1 MNEDCY
7 NWKIDYLTKKKLLK
21 NFKFKISNSRSIL
34 YKVILTKGGVGVKEF
49 VCPKCNSKDLFTKA
63 NGNQIGLYCGDC
75 GKWIEWLSKDES
87 RIFDEQQKRNLDVVD
102 KPNNKIQCAACGY
115 LTEEKD
121 WYNSSIHGK
130 IKICPKCGTL
140 RFIHDNNKGYRKES
154 L

>member
-1 MNEDCY
+1 M
-7 NWKIDYLTKKKLLK
+7 TKKKLLK

-34 YKVILTKGGVGVKEF
+34 YKTILTKGGVGVKEF

-75 GKWIEWLSKDES
+75 GKWIKWLSKDES
-87 RIFDEQQKRNLDVVD
+87 RIFEEQQKRNSGIAD
-102 KPNNKIQCAACGY
+102 KSDNKIQCAACGY
-115 LTEEKD
+115 LAEEKD
-121 WYNSSIHGK
+121 WYNSSIHGR

>member
-1 MNEDCY
+1 M
-7 NWKIDYLTKKKLLK
+7 
-21 NFKFKISNSRSIL
+21 
-34 YKVILTKGGVGVKEF
+34 KEF

-75 GKWIEWLSKDES
+75 GKWIKWLSKDES
-87 RIFDEQQKRNLDVVD
+87 RIFDEQQKRNIDVVD

-115 LTEEKD
+115 LAEEKD
-121 WYNSSIHGK
+121 WYNSSIHGG

>member
-1 MNEDCY
+1 M
-7 NWKIDYLTKKKLLK
+7 
-21 NFKFKISNSRSIL
+21 
-34 YKVILTKGGVGVKEF
+34 KEF

-75 GKWIEWLSKDES
+75 GKWIKWLSKDES

-115 LTEEKD
+115 LAEEKD
-121 WYNSSIHGK
+121 WYNSSIHER